1 MELPEKW
8 GRDRGVPRF
17 GSQGKKELQGGEGEW
32 PLCLCY
38 SGAKK
43 CVD

>member
-1 MELPEKW
+1 MELPGKW
-8 GRDRGVPRF
+8 GRARGVPRF
-17 GSQGKKELQGGEGEW
+17 GSQGKKELREGKREW
-32 PLCLCY
+32 PLCPCY